1 MERYKD
7 NKINCPSDR
16 ANDLKSIN
24 KVLIKIGNG
33 KVILRHNDVNNLDI
47 YFKWKEF
54 DHDDEFD
61 DYDDDEDDEDNDD
74 SLIKPT
80 KRNNKNRLK

>member
-7 NKINCPSDR
+7 NKINCPSDK

-24 KVLIKIGNG
+24 KILIKTGNG
-33 KVILRHNDVNNLDI
+33 KVIDVNNLDI
-47 YFKWKEF
+47 YSKGKEF

-80 KRNNKNRLK
+80 KRNNKDRLK

>member
-1 MERYKD
+1 MERYKYT
-7 NKINCPSDR
+7 KINCPSDK

-24 KVLIKIGNG
+24 KIFIKIGNG
-33 KVILRHNDVNNLDI
+33 KVIDVNNLDI
-47 YFKWKEF
+47 YSKGKEF

-61 DYDDDEDDEDNDD
+61 DYDDYEDDEDNDD

>member
-7 NKINCPSDR
+7 NKINCPSDK
-16 ANDLKSIN
+16 ANDLKIIN
-24 KVLIKIGNG
+24 KILIKTGNG

-47 YFKWKEF
+47 YSKGKEF
-54 DHDDEFD
+54 DYDDE
-61 DYDDDEDDEDNDD
+61 YDDD

-80 KRNNKNRLK
+80 KRNNKDRLK

>member
-7 NKINCPSDR
+7 NKINCPSVK

-24 KVLIKIGNG
+24 KILIKTGNG
-33 KVILRHNDVNNLDI
+33 KVIDVNNLDI
-47 YFKWKEF
+47 YSKGKEF
-54 DHDDEFD
+54 DHNDEFD
-61 DYDDDEDDEDNDD
+61 DYDDDD

-80 KRNNKNRLK
+80 KRNNKDRLK

>member
-24 KVLIKIGNG
+24 KILIKIGNG

-47 YFKWKEF
+47 YFK
-54 DHDDEFD
+54 
-61 DYDDDEDDEDNDD
+61 
-74 SLIKPT
+74 
-80 KRNNKNRLK
+80 